1 VEEMSLV
8 VFLIA
13 SVQLPDEEEEVEV
26 DEEEEMQ
33 DMALNLSQVFNLVL
47 FDLSLKLE
55 AQVLPLLDH
64 RALLMGFMPIL
75 LVNSV
80 EKGQTQTEKF
90 SAVIVALINSAAH
103 LFLCSVYTKHNMQNP
118 TY

>member
-1 VEEMSLV
+1 MKVSTV

-26 DEEEEMQ
+26 DEEEVMQ
-33 DMALNLSQVFNLVL
+33 DMVQNLSQVFNLVL

-55 AQVLPLLDH
+55 AQVLLLLDR
-64 RALLMGFMPIL
+64 RALLTGFILIL
-75 LVNSV
+75 LANSV
-80 EKGQTQTEKF
+80 EKGQPQTEKF
-90 SAVIVALINSAAH
+90 FAVIVALINSAAH
-103 LFLCSVYTKHNMQNP
+103 IFLCSVYMKHSALNP